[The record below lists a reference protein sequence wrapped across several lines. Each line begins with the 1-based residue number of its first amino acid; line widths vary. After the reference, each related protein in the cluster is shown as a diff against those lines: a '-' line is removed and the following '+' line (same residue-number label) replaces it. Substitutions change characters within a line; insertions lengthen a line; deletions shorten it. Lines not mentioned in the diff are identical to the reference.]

1 MSIKAKIAS
10 DAEIT
15 RTKLLNSTLDDDTKD
30 RCNVLIL
37 HAIEATN
44 GISPEEKIQNMTE
57 SIASLIDVIVVNMC
71 RTATRLDELTATAHK
86 NHPKDKLEQ
95 LKKFESELSE
105 VEKYRKQLGIA
116 SNISLNDDNIKAIVN
131 GVNKAI
137 TKTAAKSDLSA
148 TTYRDKIINL
158 FKTPWP
164 WIFGMFLVFS
174 PHFTDLLNVITTYF
188 AK

>member
-15 RTKLLNSTLDDDTKD
+15 RTKLLNSTLDDDIKD

-57 SIASLIDVIVVNMC
+57 SIASLIDIIVVNMC
-71 RTATRLDELTATAHK
+71 KTESRLDQLAETALK
-86 NHPKDKLEQ
+86 NHPEDKLEQ
-95 LKKFESELSE
+95 LKKFEAELSE
-105 VEKYRKQLGIA
+105 VEKYRKHLGIVP
-116 SNISLNDDNIKAIVN
+116 NISLNDENIKAIVT
-131 GVNKAI
+131 GVSKEI
-137 TKTAAKSDLSA
+137 TKTETKSET

-158 FKTPWP
+158 FKSPWP

-174 PHFTDLLNVITTYF
+174 PHFNDLLNAITTYF